1 VVPPV
6 YKCQPKDSTPLG
18 MVGWA
23 QQEQNEDSRY
33 MYLQYP
39 SCMAASLPAGHSYS
53 LTGVEDPLLDL
64 EAELES
70 ARPSASTR
78 RHGLPIH

>member
-23 QQEQNEDSRY
+23 EREQNGVSR
-33 MYLQYP
+33 YLQYF

-53 LTGVEDPLLDL
+53 LTGVEDL
-64 EAELES
+64 EAEQ
-70 ARPSASTR
+70 
-78 RHGLPIH
+78 